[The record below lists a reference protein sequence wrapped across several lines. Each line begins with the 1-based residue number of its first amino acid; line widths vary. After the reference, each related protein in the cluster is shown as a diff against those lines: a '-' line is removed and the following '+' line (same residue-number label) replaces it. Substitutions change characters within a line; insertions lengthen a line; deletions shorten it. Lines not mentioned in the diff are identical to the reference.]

1 MVVKVELSQR
11 CRYWWIHVLLGMS
24 QLKEKDASEGRWDD
38 QRSKVREKGAR
49 EMVPRAASSDSF
61 VHIPS
66 QNIYF

>member
-1 MVVKVELSQR
+1 MLM
-11 CRYWWIHVLLGMS
+11 GMS

-61 VHIPS
+61 VHTPS